1 MIVTVEN
8 DSMRDQ
14 AALCQRLAY
23 VLGLTKEMLEHA
35 DAGEWGKV
43 ADIEQRRREDLVAC
57 FADARPS
64 GEPELVAQA
73 MAALLHLNE
82 QLMLMLKDA
91 RQEVMAQG
99 QAFAHNRSATQSYQ
113 AVDASF

>member
-1 MIVTVEN
+1 MIVTLEHE
-8 DSMRDQ
+8 SLHAQ
-14 AALCQRLAY
+14 ATLCQRLAY
-23 VLGLTKEMLEHA
+23 VLGLTKDMLEHA

-43 ADIEQRRREDLVAC
+43 ADIEQQRREDLVAC

-82 QLMLMLKDA
+82 ELMLMLKDA

-99 QAFAHNRSATQSYQ
+99 EAFARNRSATQSYQ

>member
-1 MIVTVEN
+1 MMVTIEN
-8 DSMRDQ
+8 DSMRAQ
-14 AALCQRLAY
+14 AQLCQRLAY
-23 VLGLTKEMLEHA
+23 VLGLTEEMLQHA
-35 DAGEWGKV
+35 DAGDWGKV

-82 QLMLMLKDA
+82 ELMLKLKEA

-99 QAFAHNRSATQSYQ
+99 EAFARNRSATQSYQ
-113 AVDASF
+113 AVDATF